1 MYAVVRYNDYRK
13 EEHFE
18 IIATTTDV
26 EYAKKIAFNKIKE
39 RLNKIK
45 ERPPEPKND
54 DEFYKIS
61 DHIETEYFQ
70 PINEEIISYR
80 IIKVKKYKNKLLK
93 LYHYTTKYA
102 VVEFAVENTEN
113 LNEIDSSLICDNYII
128 DEDQADEDYEDAEEE
143 ARHKAEEDARLKAE

>member
-39 RLNKIK
+39 NM
-45 ERPPEPKND
+45 PESKQD
-54 DEFYKIS
+54 DELYKIATY
-61 DHIETEYFQ
+61 IETEYFQ
-70 PINEEIISYR
+70 PINKEIISYR
-80 IIKVKKYKNKLLK
+80 IIKVKKYKNKLKK

-128 DEDQADEDYEDAEEE
+128 DDVQADEDY
-143 ARHKAEEDARLKAE
+143 

>member
-13 EEHFE
+13 EEDFE

-39 RLNKIK
+39 CMPECK
-45 ERPPEPKND
+45 ED
-54 DEFYKIS
+54 DELYKIAT
-61 DHIETEYFQ
+61 DIETEYFQ
-70 PINEEIISYR
+70 PINKEIISYR
-80 IIKVKKYKNKLLK
+80 IIKVKKYKHKLKK

-128 DEDQADEDYEDAEEE
+128 DDVQADEDY
-143 ARHKAEEDARLKAE
+143 

>member
-13 EEHFE
+13 EQDFE

-39 RLNKIK
+39 AIQNM
-45 ERPPEPKND
+45 PECKND
-54 DEFYKIS
+54 DELYKIS

-70 PINEEIISYR
+70 PINKEIISYR

-128 DEDQADEDYEDAEEE
+128 DDVQADEDY
-143 ARHKAEEDARLKAE
+143 

>member
-39 RLNKIK
+39 NIQNM
-45 ERPPEPKND
+45 PEPTND
-54 DEFYKIS
+54 DELYKIS

-70 PINEEIISYR
+70 PINEEIVSYR

-102 VVEFAVENTEN
+102 VLEFAVENSEN
-113 LNEIDSSLICDNYII
+113 LEEIDTSLICNYII
-128 DEDQADEDYEDAEEE
+128 DEDQADDYYTFSHLK
-143 ARHKAEEDARLKAE
+143 RRLFIK

>member
-39 RLNKIK
+39 NIQNM
-45 ERPPEPKND
+45 PECKND
-54 DEFYKIS
+54 DELYKIAT
-61 DHIETEYFQ
+61 HIETEYFQ
-70 PINEEIISYR
+70 PINKEIISYR
-80 IIKVKKYKNKLLK
+80 IIKVKKYKHKLKK

>member
-45 ERPPEPKND
+45 ERPPEPTND
-54 DEFYKIS
+54 DELYKIATY
-61 DHIETEYFQ
+61 IETEYFQ

-113 LNEIDSSLICDNYII
+113 LEEIDSSLICDNYII

-143 ARHKAEEDARLKAE
+143 ARLKAEEDARLKAE

>member
-13 EEHFE
+13 EEDFE

-39 RLNKIK
+39 DM
-45 ERPPEPKND
+45 PECKD
-54 DEFYKIS
+54 DDGDGDNELYKIET
-61 DHIETEYFQ
+61 DIETEYFQ
-70 PINEEIISYR
+70 PINKEIISYR
-80 IIKVKKYKNKLLK
+80 IIKVKKCKNKLKK

-113 LNEIDSSLICDNYII
+113 LQEIDTSLICNNYII
-128 DEDQADEDYEDAEEE
+128 DDDCGDDGHE
-143 ARHKAEEDARLKAE
+143 

>member
-13 EEHFE
+13 EEYFE

-39 RLNKIK
+39 GM
-45 ERPPEPKND
+45 PECKQD
-54 DEFYKIS
+54 DELYKIATN
-61 DHIETEYFQ
+61 IETEYFQ

-80 IIKVKKYKNKLLK
+80 IIKVKKYKNKLKK

-113 LNEIDSSLICDNYII
+113 LNEIDISLICDNYII
-128 DEDQADEDYEDAEEE
+128 DDVQVDEDY
-143 ARHKAEEDARLKAE
+143 

>member
-1 MYAVVRYNDYRK
+1 MYAVIRYNDYRK
-13 EEHFE
+13 EEYFE

-39 RLNKIK
+39 GM
-45 ERPPEPKND
+45 PECKQD
-54 DEFYKIS
+54 DELYRIAT
-61 DHIETEYFQ
+61 DIETEYFQ

-80 IIKVKKYKNKLLK
+80 IIKVKKYKNKLKK

-102 VVEFAVENTEN
+102 VVKFAVENTEN

-128 DEDQADEDYEDAEEE
+128 DDVQADEDY
-143 ARHKAEEDARLKAE
+143 

>member
-26 EYAKKIAFNKIKE
+26 ECAKKIAFNKIKE
-39 RLNKIK
+39 DI
-45 ERPPEPKND
+45 PECKDD
-54 DEFYKIS
+54 DELYKIAT
-61 DHIETEYFQ
+61 DIETEYFQ

-80 IIKVKKYKNKLLK
+80 IIKVKKCKNKLKK

-102 VVEFAVENTEN
+102 VVEFAVENNEN
-113 LNEIDSSLICDNYII
+113 LKEIDTSLICDDYII
-128 DEDQADEDYEDAEEE
+128 DDVQADEDF
-143 ARHKAEEDARLKAE
+143 

>member
-13 EEHFE
+13 EEDFE

-39 RLNKIK
+39 DM
-45 ERPPEPKND
+45 PECKD
-54 DEFYKIS
+54 DDGDGDNELYKIET
-61 DHIETEYFQ
+61 DIETEYFQ
-70 PINEEIISYR
+70 PINKEIISYR
-80 IIKVKKYKNKLLK
+80 IIKVKKCKNKLKK

-113 LNEIDSSLICDNYII
+113 LKEIDTSLICDNYIMG
-128 DEDQADEDYEDAEEE
+128 DYGDYE
-143 ARHKAEEDARLKAE
+143 

>member
-13 EEHFE
+13 EQYFE

-39 RLNKIK
+39 GI
-45 ERPPEPKND
+45 PECKQD
-54 DEFYKIS
+54 DELYKIAT
-61 DHIETEYFQ
+61 DIETEYFQ

-80 IIKVKKYKNKLLK
+80 IIKVKKYKNKLKK

-102 VVEFAVENTEN
+102 VVEFEVENTEN

-128 DEDQADEDYEDAEEE
+128 DDVQADEDY
-143 ARHKAEEDARLKAE
+143 

>member
-13 EEHFE
+13 EQDFE

-39 RLNKIK
+39 DMS
-45 ERPPEPKND
+45 ESND
-54 DEFYKIS
+54 DDKLYKIET
-61 DHIETEYFQ
+61 DIETEYFQ
-70 PINEEIISYR
+70 PINKEIISYR
-80 IIKVKKYKNKLLK
+80 IIKVKKCKNKLKK

-113 LNEIDSSLICDNYII
+113 LQEIDTSLICDNYII
-128 DEDQADEDYEDAEEE
+128 DGDCDDGDGE
-143 ARHKAEEDARLKAE
+143 

>member
-13 EEHFE
+13 EEDFE
-18 IIATTTDV
+18 IIATTTTDV

-39 RLNKIK
+39 SM
-45 ERPPEPKND
+45 PECKQD
-54 DEFYKIS
+54 DELYKIAT
-61 DHIETEYFQ
+61 DIETEYFQ
-70 PINEEIISYR
+70 PINKEIISYR
-80 IIKVKKYKNKLLK
+80 IIKVKKYKNKLKK

-128 DEDQADEDYEDAEEE
+128 DDVQADEDY
-143 ARHKAEEDARLKAE
+143 